1 MENGKAGS
9 VAVRGTG
16 GAEET
21 LAFEGGG
28 LKLSHANRERDAGA
42 HPIIEMKAGAAIRE
56 ELDNAILDFLGERG
70 KALYRKLADDPLIR
84 AWQDQSNHV
93 SILRLGY
100 NDHGPVHMRIVALH
114 SLKIL
119 GFLRD
124 GGIQPSIAF
133 EKLGTFED
141 GQVILLLSAML
152 HDLGMAVARQRH
164 EWHSLIIGMRF
175 VERYLA
181 EFYPDDF
188 EKQVAM
194 TAMVQEGIAGHMGHE
209 KIHSIE
215 AGTVLVADG
224 TDMAQG
230 RARLARGLS
239 VKPVIG
245 DMHRH
250 SANAIREVVIEKGQ
264 ERCVHINVRMDDYAG
279 IFQVEEVL
287 MGKLAQSP
295 IRDFVELS
303 VAVRDEPLRRY
314 L

>member
-1 MENGKAGS
+1 
-9 VAVRGTG
+9 
-16 GAEET
+16 
-21 LAFEGGG
+21 
-28 LKLSHANRERDAGA
+28 
-42 HPIIEMKAGAAIRE
+42 MKAGAAIRE
-56 ELDNAILDFLGERG
+56 ELDAAILGLLCDRG
-70 KALYRKLADDPLIR
+70 KALYCKLASDPLIR
-84 AWQDQSNHV
+84 AWQDQANHV

-100 NDHGPVHMRIVALH
+100 NDHGPVHMRIVALN

-124 GGIQPSIAF
+124 GGIQPSIVF

-141 GQVILLLSAML
+141 GQAILLLSAML

-175 VERYLA
+175 VERYLE
-181 EFYPDDF
+181 EFYPNDF
-188 EKQVAM
+188 EKQVAI
-194 TAMVQEGIAGHMGHE
+194 TAMVQEGIIGHMANE

-224 TDMAQG
+224 TDMTKG
-230 RARLARGLS
+230 RARLARLHS
-239 VKPVIG
+239 TKPTLG

-250 SANAIREVVIEKGQ
+250 SANAIQEVVIEKGQ
-264 ERCVHINVRMDDYAG
+264 ERCVHIKVRMDDYSG

-287 MGKLAQSP
+287 MGKLSQSP
-295 IRDFVELS
+295 IQEFVELS
-303 VAVRDEPLRRY
+303 AAVRDEPIRRY

>member
-1 MENGKAGS
+1 
-9 VAVRGTG
+9 
-16 GAEET
+16 
-21 LAFEGGG
+21 
-28 LKLSHANRERDAGA
+28 
-42 HPIIEMKAGAAIRE
+42 MKIGAALRE
-56 ELDNAILDFLGERG
+56 EIDNAILAMLADRE
-70 KALYRKLADDPLIR
+70 KELYRKLASDPLVR
-84 AWQDQSNHV
+84 AWQDQANHV
-93 SILRLGY
+93 SIVRLGY
-100 NDHGPVHMRIVALH
+100 NDHGPIHMRIVTLN

-119 GFLRD
+119 GLLRD
-124 GGIQPSIAF
+124 GGIQPSIVF

-141 GQVILLLSAML
+141 GQAIVILSAML

-164 EWHSLIIGMRF
+164 EWHSLIIGMRL

-188 EKQVAM
+188 VKQVAI
-194 TAMVQEGIAGHMGHE
+194 TAMVQEGIVGHMGHD

-224 TDMAQG
+224 TDMSKG
-230 RARLARGLS
+230 RARLAKLLAT
-239 VKPVIG
+239 KPTLG

-250 SANAIREVVIEKGQ
+250 SADAIKEVIIERGQ
-264 ERCVHINVRMDDYAG
+264 NRCVHINVRMDDYSG

-287 MGKLAQSP
+287 MGKLAHSP
-295 IRDFVELS
+295 IQDFVELS